1 MSYLSPKEFVKDII
15 DLGESKILLSAK
27 QTLISSYLAGAILAL
42 AAAFAISVSVN
53 TGSVLLGAVLFPVG
67 FIMLNLLGLDLLT
80 GMFVTAPLALLNH
93 RKGVS
98 INKIFKNWLWVFIGN
113 FLGALSVVFAFS
125 FFMTYGY
132 SIEPNSIGLKIAS
145 IGESRTLGYA
155 QYGLFGWLTVFIA
168 GVLCNWMVSMGVVGS
183 KVSKSVGGK
192 AIAMWMPIMLFFYLG
207 FEHAIVNMFLFPM
220 AIAMGADF
228 SLTEFFIWN
237 EIPVLLGNLV
247 GGLLLTGLPLYSL
260 YAKKLIHNR

>member
-1 MSYLSPKEFVKDII
+1 
-15 DLGESKILLSAK
+15 
-27 QTLISSYLAGAILAL
+27 
-42 AAAFAISVSVN
+42 
-53 TGSVLLGAVLFPVG
+53 
-67 FIMLNLLGLDLLT
+67 
-80 GMFVTAPLALLNH
+80 
-93 RKGVS
+93 
-98 INKIFKNWLWVFIGN
+98 
-113 FLGALSVVFAFS
+113 
-125 FFMTYGY
+125 MTYGY